1 KYPCTIFLYRTNK
14 IDSIDGG
21 RMDTRKVQQVGVST
35 LVVSLPRD
43 WAKETGLKRGDTIT
57 FKREEDGSLRI
68 VPGIEHEK
76 KELVRCM
83 ISADLCKEPRLL
95 TRVITA
101 NYILGRDT
109 IQIIWKGEPLPEHLE
124 EIRST
129 VKRLTGLGIV
139 EQTLKYVTLH
149 NFIDPTK
156 YSIYGML
163 RRNHVILSSML
174 TAAIQALAEQKNE
187 LAKEVLRMEDE
198 ADQLY
203 WLMIRQI
210 HLASQDKAI
219 AKKIG
224 IEDPLHLLGDRMVAK
239 GLEEMADYSE
249 SIARET
255 LKILDFGYK
264 PPDEIIKS
272 LKKMNDSVQRI
283 SSKAMEAF
291 LTRDAK
297 KANDVIEEVETF
309 DELEKDLVEKI
320 LAHVEDLRAAISL
333 RSMVRN
339 LGQIAK
345 YCNIIAEITIN
356 RAMEQ
361 SNEICKFE
369 MEELG

>member
-1 KYPCTIFLYRTNK
+1 
-14 IDSIDGG
+14 
-21 RMDTRKVQQVGVST
+21 MDTRKVQQVGFST

-43 WAKETGLKRGDTIT
+43 WAKEAGLKRGDIIT
-57 FKREEDGSLRI
+57 FKREDGSLKI
-68 VPGIEHEK
+68 IPGIEHEK
-76 KELVRCM
+76 KELVKC
-83 ISADLCKEPRLL
+83 IVSADLCKEPRLL
-95 TRVITA
+95 TRIITA

-109 IQIIWKGEPLPEHLE
+109 IQIIWKGEPFSEHLE

-174 TAAIQALAEQKNE
+174 TAAIQALTEQKIE
-187 LAKEVLRMEDE
+187 LAKEVLLMEDE

-203 WLMIRQI
+203 WLIIRQI

-224 IEDPLHLLGDRMVAK
+224 VEDPLHLLGDRTVAK
-239 GLEEMADYSE
+239 DLEEMADYSE
-249 SIARET
+249 SIAKEI
-255 LKILDFGYK
+255 LKILDLGCK
-264 PPDEIIKS
+264 PSNEIIKS
-272 LKKMNDSVQRI
+272 IKKMSSSVQRI
-283 SSKAMEAF
+283 SNEAIEAF
-291 LTRDAK
+291 FSRDARR
-297 KANDVIEEVETF
+297 ANSVIEEVDTF
-309 DELEKDLVEKI
+309 DEFEKDLVEKI

-333 RSMVRN
+333 RSIVRS
-339 LGQIAK
+339 LAQIAK
-345 YCNIIAEITIN
+345 YCNMIAEITIN

-361 SNEICKFE
+361 VNEICKLE
-369 MEELG
+369 MEELK